1 MHVVGSIIARLGSK
15 RLAYKNLLPFAGKP
29 LVGLGVEILRRAK
42 SVDEIVVSTESE
54 LIARVALDFGATV
67 LYRPPEL
74 AGDEVPSVPV
84 FQHIVEH
91 HHCDV
96 HVNFNINFP
105 MCDPAVIDRAVEL
118 AYRNEEALSKPY
130 AVWAQSVER
139 LANYRDPFKIPSA
152 FESVFEDERAGPLD
166 IHTEQDLLDTYR
178 AAQGDFPE
186 GLPIG
191 FESLGSLKS
200 EPREDD

>member
-1 MHVVGSIIARLGSK
+1 MYVVGSIIARLGSK

-29 LVGLGVEILRRAK
+29 LVGLGVEILRQAK
-42 SVDEIVVSTESE
+42 LVDEIVVSTESE

-67 LYRPPEL
+67 LRRPAEL
-74 AGDEVPSVPV
+74 AGDDVPSVPV

-118 AYRNEEALSKPY
+118 AARDGEALSKPF

-139 LANYRDPFKIPSA
+139 LANYEDPFKIPSA
-152 FESVFEDERAGPLD
+152 MRSIFDDVRAGPLD
-166 IHTEQDLLDTYR
+166 VHTEQDLLDTYR
-178 AAQGDFPE
+178 ASQGFKPKGLPE
-186 GLPIG
+186 G
-191 FESLGSLKS
+191 FE
-200 EPREDD
+200 